1 MKPSRDNWVQMLFL
15 MQFQH
20 LFFYLFLV
28 GQGKDADFDLA
39 FWLLSQLLF
48 YMRNSQSRSPCLY
61 RHMQRGVVWDMI
73 VTYRRQ
79 WRSSSAE
86 AHENQL
92 PVLWEFSLLML
103 DLTLPVPGH
112 GYVPMDKSYSR
123 RAAVSIWILGAPAAR
138 WVGHACPFSL
148 MAWEKDAFR

>member
-61 RHMQRGVVWDMI
+61 RHMQRSVVWDMI

-79 WRSSSAE
+79 WR
-86 AHENQL
+86 
-92 PVLWEFSLLML
+92 
-103 DLTLPVPGH
+103 
-112 GYVPMDKSYSR
+112 
-123 RAAVSIWILGAPAAR
+123 
-138 WVGHACPFSL
+138 
-148 MAWEKDAFR
+148 